1 LISIVFHIIGE
12 KKKLE
17 EKKIIGEKKKDYRR
31 EEKFKNYRR
40 EELIRELT

>member
-1 LISIVFHIIGE
+1 VR
-12 KKKLE
+12 KKIRRR
-17 EKKIIGEKKKDYRR
+17 KKIIGEKKKDYRR